1 MSDVPV
7 PAHIRPYVDALGVD
21 GAVTFLLRFGGGEL
35 HIGQRPNA
43 RNPVAK
49 VMGLENAEALA
60 RVSQVLPRRV
70 PTAKPWLCQV
80 LRARGFTVTEI
91 ARKMHL
97 TETTV
102 RRHLKGPD
110 GHDPNQLSFLD

>member
-1 MSDVPV
+1 MGEVTV
-7 PAHIRPYVDALGVD
+7 PAHVRPYVDALGVD
-21 GAVTFLLRFGGGEL
+21 DAVTFLLRFGGGDL
-35 HIGQRPNA
+35 HIGQRPNV

-49 VMGLENAEALA
+49 VMGLEKAEALA
-60 RVSQVLPRRV
+60 AVSHRLPRRV
-70 PTAKPWLCQV
+70 PTSKPWLCQV
-80 LRARGFTVTEI
+80 LRSKGFTVTEI